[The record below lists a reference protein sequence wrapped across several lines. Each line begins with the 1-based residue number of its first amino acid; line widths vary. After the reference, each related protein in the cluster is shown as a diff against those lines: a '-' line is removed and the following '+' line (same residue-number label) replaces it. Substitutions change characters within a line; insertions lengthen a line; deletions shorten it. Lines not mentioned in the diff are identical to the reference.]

1 MDRSQRVTGAYWG
14 RTYFTK
20 CEGMGTPSSLYM
32 SAMVRPPM
40 IRPVPSGMVTWCW
53 HGYDSKHRFM
63 STVNV
68 GTLGS
73 DEHGAIGFDDID
85 DDDIGGGDA
94 NGG

>member
-1 MDRSQRVTGAYWG
+1 
-14 RTYFTK
+14 
-20 CEGMGTPSSLYM
+20 
-32 SAMVRPPM
+32 
-40 IRPVPSGMVTWCW
+40 
-53 HGYDSKHRFM
+53 M